1 MKLRL
6 TAMILLS
13 LCLSQAFADEGMWLL
28 GNLRK
33 NKQAERVMK
42 ELGLQM
48 PVNKLYNPKKPAL
61 ANAVVSFGG
70 FCSGV
75 VVSEDGLVF
84 TNHHCGFSSI
94 QQHSSVEHDYLK
106 DGFVARNLGEELPN
120 PELYVRFLLRT
131 EDVTKRVLSATKH
144 AHTESERR
152 VVVDS
157 VMNVIGMEV
166 SEKDSTLTG
175 IVDAYYA
182 GNEFWLSVYRDYND
196 VRLVFAP
203 PSSVGKFGWDT
214 DNWMWPRH
222 TGDFSVFRIYAN
234 KQNGPA
240 DYSPENVP
248 YHPEYVAPISLDGY
262 KEGSFCMTLGYPGST
277 ERYLSS
283 YGIEEMMNGINQ
295 AMIDVRGVKQAIWK
309 REMDR
314 HPDIRIKYAS
324 KYDESSNYW
333 KNSIGMNKAIRHLKV
348 LEKKRAAEA
357 ALRDWIQSH
366 PEEREK
372 LIRLF
377 RIKYASKYDESSN
390 YWKNSI
396 GMNKA
401 IRHLKVLEKKRAA
414 EAALRDWIQ
423 SHPEEREKLIRLFS
437 SLELNYN
444 NRRETNRALAYFG
457 ESFINGPE
465 LVQLALEILNFDFEA
480 EEKLVVT
487 RMKKLLEKYD
497 NLNLSIDKE
506 VFAAMLKEYR
516 SKVDKKYLPA
526 MYLQIDTLYNGNVQT
541 YVDSLYAT
549 SQITSPKGLKRF
561 LERDTTYNLIEDP
574 AISLSLDLIV
584 KYYEMN
590 QSVSEASEQ
599 IEQDERLFNAAM
611 RRMYADRNFYPDA
624 NSTMR
629 LSFGTVCGY
638 SPFDGATFSY
648 YTTVKG
654 IFEKVKEH
662 AGDIDFAVQPDLLAL
677 LSSGDFGRYADEKG
691 DMNVCFISNNDI
703 TGGNS
708 GSAMFN
714 AKGELLGLAFDGN
727 WEAMSSDI
735 VFEPDLQRCIGV
747 DVRYML
753 FIMEKYGKAA
763 NLIEELKLTR

>member
-357 ALRDWIQSH
+357 ALRDWIQS
-366 PEEREK
+366 
-372 LIRLF
+372 
-377 RIKYASKYDESSN
+377 
-390 YWKNSI
+390 
-396 GMNKA
+396 
-401 IRHLKVLEKKRAA
+401 
-414 EAALRDWIQ
+414 
-423 SHPEEREKLIRLFS
+423 
-437 SLELNYN
+437 
-444 NRRETNRALAYFG
+444 
-457 ESFINGPE
+457 
-465 LVQLALEILNFDFEA
+465 